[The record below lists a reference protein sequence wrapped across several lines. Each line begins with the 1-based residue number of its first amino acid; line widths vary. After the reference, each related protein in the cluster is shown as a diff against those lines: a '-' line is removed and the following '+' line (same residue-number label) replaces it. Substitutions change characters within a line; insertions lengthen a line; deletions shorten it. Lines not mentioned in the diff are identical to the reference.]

1 MRHTRACCRLQGRAA
16 KAIVRFHMAGSAQ
29 RLEKLSLLDPCTRF
43 RGHLTAPTH
52 CITCWTTRQLL
63 QLPTRTSGT
72 LCSPHPSSET
82 RSVGTRKSNV
92 QVIIPRNPAVQFT
105 MCHLMTRCGI
115 PSPGRCRPGSP
126 ASQTSCC
133 PASPLALVIGGH
145 AERTLARG
153 RNMFKCSAE
162 ECTSANPAHS
172 HFGTVN

>member
-72 LCSPHPSSET
+72 LCSPHPSRRRRHEEVQRPSNHSKEPG
-82 RSVGTRKSNV
+82 GTVHNVPPNDKVRHPLTWSLPPRKPSKLD
-92 QVIIPRNPAVQFT
+92 QLLP
-105 MCHLMTRCGI
+105 CLS
-115 PSPGRCRPGSP
+115 PSPSYRRPRK
-126 ASQTSCC
+126 
-133 PASPLALVIGGH
+133 
-145 AERTLARG
+145 RTLARG